1 MVSGLP
7 IPQLGRGSP
16 VVWGVLN
23 VTPDSFSDGG
33 RFETLDRALEQ
44 AHSMSDQGADVI
56 DVGGESTRP
65 GAQRI
70 TPEEEKGRVLPVVKA
85 LSGQGITVSIDTMR
99 AEVASA
105 AVDAGAS
112 LVNDVSGGR
121 ADAGMHAAVAQ
132 LGVPYVIMHWR
143 GHSDQMNELAIYDD
157 PVRQVCEEIEEQV
170 DSAVLAGIERDHI
183 VIDPGIGFA
192 KEAGHN
198 WALLRAID
206 SVNSMGLPVLVG
218 ASRKRF
224 LGALLADADGQPR
237 DSNGRDVATAAL
249 SGLLA
254 DSVWGLRVHDVGSTV
269 DALKVARAMNESGEV
284 K

>member
-1 MVSGLP
+1 MVTGLP
-7 IPQLGRGSP
+7 IPGLGAGSP

-33 RFETLDRALEQ
+33 RFDTLDRALEQ
-44 AHSMSDQGADVI
+44 ARSMSDQGADVI

-70 TPEEEKGRVLPVVKA
+70 TPGEEKGRVLPVIEA
-85 LSGQGITVSIDTMR
+85 FSGQGITVSIDTMR

-105 AVDAGAS
+105 AVHAGAS

-121 ADAGMHAAVAQ
+121 ADADMHAAVAQ

-143 GHSDQMNELAIYDD
+143 GHSDRMNELAIYDD

-170 DSAVLAGIERDHI
+170 NSAVRAGIERDRI

-198 WALLRAID
+198 WAVLRAID
-206 SVNSMGLPVLVG
+206 SVNSLGLPVLVG

-224 LGALLADADGQPR
+224 LGSLLVDSNGQPR
-237 DSNGRDVATAAL
+237 DSDGRDVATAVL